1 MPSFLDSLKKRWN
14 AFLGSDKNLKEP
26 SNVDYG
32 RGTHFR
38 PDTSTTWRNY
48 EKSIVTTI
56 YNRIAVDVAAVE
68 LEHVRVDEEGRYIE
82 TLPTNL
88 NSCLNFRANIDQTG
102 RQFIQDVVMS
112 MFDEGYVAMFIT
124 DATANP
130 AKTSSYDVISL
141 RVGRIVDWYP
151 QHVKVEVYNETT
163 GKKEEVITP
172 KTQTAIV
179 TNPFYD
185 IMNRPNSTLRRLK
198 QILNDL
204 DALNKYAT
212 SGKLDIIIQLPYTLK
227 SETKLE
233 QANQRRKNLE
243 EQLKNSELGIGY
255 IDSTEKVIQLG
266 RTLENN
272 LWKQAQDLTEMLYSQ
287 MGLSPTIFDGTA
299 DYNVMNNYYNRT
311 VDPILVAIS
320 EAISSVF
327 ISKNARTRG
336 ETIRYFRDPFRL
348 IPVDELANM
357 ADRFTR
363 NEILSSNELRGALGF
378 KPINDPRADEVRN
391 KNLNPTDG
399 VYYPSTNNDVNAYNQ
414 QQAEEMM
421 GQEQQMYPEEE
432 MPMEGEY

>member
-1 MPSFLDSLKKRWN
+1 MPSFIDSIKKRWN
-14 AFLGSDKNLKEP
+14 AFIEGSKEV
-26 SNVDYG
+26 SKNVDYG
-32 RGTHFR
+32 RGTNFR

-56 YNRIAVDVAAVE
+56 YNRIAVDAAAVQ
-68 LEHVRVDEEGRYIE
+68 LEHVRVDDEERYIE
-82 TLPTNL
+82 TLPTNF
-88 NSCLNFRANIDQTG
+88 NTCLNFSANIDQTG

-112 MFDEGYVAMFIT
+112 MFDEGCVAIVAT
-124 DATANP
+124 DATSNP
-130 AKTSSYDVISL
+130 NLSASYDILGL
-141 RVGRIVDWYP
+141 RVGRITQWYP
-151 QHVKVEVYNETT
+151 QYVKVEVYNEFT
-163 GKKEEVITP
+163 GKKEEIITP
-172 KTQTAIV
+172 KIHTAIV

-185 IMNRPNSTLRRLK
+185 IMNRPNSTLKRLK

-227 SETKLE
+227 SETRLE

-272 LWKQAQDLTEMLYSQ
+272 LWKQAQDLTDMLYSQ

-299 DYNVMNNYYNRT
+299 DYNVLNNYYNR
-311 VDPILVAIS
+311 VIDPILVAIS
-320 EAISSVF
+320 EAMCRVF

-336 ETIRYFRDPFRL
+336 ETIKYFRDPFRL
-348 IPVDELANM
+348 IPINELADM

-378 KPINDPRADEVRN
+378 KPVQDERADELRN

-399 VYYPSTNNDVNAYNQ
+399 IYYPSTDNDVNAYNQ
-414 QQAEEMM
+414 EQAAEMIEE
-421 GQEQQMYPEEE
+421 QPYTDYDVPPEEIAE
-432 MPMEGEY
+432 NQ

>member
-1 MPSFLDSLKKRWN
+1 MPSFIDSFKKRWN
-14 AFLGSDKNLKEP
+14 AFFGGSATEP
-26 SNVDYG
+26 KNVDYG

-56 YNRIAVDVAAVE
+56 YNRIAVDVAAVD

-82 TLPTNL
+82 TLSSNL

-102 RQFIQDVVMS
+102 RQFVQDVVMS
-112 MFDEGYVAMFIT
+112 MFDEGYVGLFIT

-130 AKTSSYDVISL
+130 NKSSSYDVISL
-141 RVGRIVDWYP
+141 RCGRIVEWYP
-151 QHVKVEVYNETT
+151 QHVKIEVYNENT

-172 KTQTAIV
+172 KTVTAII
-179 TNPFYD
+179 TNPFYE

-212 SGKLDIIIQLPYTLK
+212 SGKLDIIIQLPYALK
-227 SETKLE
+227 SETRLE

-243 EQLKNSELGIGY
+243 DQLKNSELGIGY

-272 LWKQAQDLTEMLYSQ
+272 LWKQAQDLTDMLYSQ

-299 DYNVMNNYYNRT
+299 DYNVMNNYYNR
-311 VDPILVAIS
+311 VIDPILVAIS

-336 ETIRYFRDPFRL
+336 ETIKYFRDPFRL
-348 IPVDELANM
+348 VPVTEIADM
-357 ADRFTR
+357 GDRFTR

-378 KPINDPRADEVRN
+378 KPINDARADELRN
-391 KNLNPTDG
+391 KNLNPTEG
-399 VYYPSTNNDVNAYNQ
+399 VYYPSTDDAVNAYNQ
-414 QQAEEMM
+414 DQAYQMM
-421 GQEQQMYPEEE
+421 GQEQMPPEEE
-432 MPMEGEY
+432 VPVEGDF